1 MKNLL
6 FNLKAVQ
13 TGSYITEVAAG
24 PGNFLKAGA
33 GAGAETNSFGSATQ
47 RMETPNNFFSKA
59 ACCYSLPALLKPYQ
73 NLNNCTPSRRL

>member
-13 TGSYITEVAAG
+13 TGSYINEVAAG

-33 GAGAETNSFGSATQ
+33 GAGAETNSFSSATLH
-47 RMETPNNFFSKA
+47 MKTPINFFLWLHA
-59 ACCYSLPALLKPYQ
+59 AIPYQ
-73 NLNNCTPSRRL
+73 LY